1 MNQTRVAY
9 DPLANDPM
17 GGSTHLMQY
26 LVDKY
31 KEYLAGVIEERK
43 LTISIDDAMKRA
55 TAIGFAQWCTEHLNT
70 TRVVETFYAAGN
82 IGISLTDGEKL
93 VLCPP
98 TTEEVRGTMQESH
111 AVGITEGLQQPGKN
125 LPSAG
130 TTLRI

>member
-1 MNQTRVAY
+1 MNQTRVAF

-26 LVDKY
+26 LWDKY
-31 KEYLAGVIEERK
+31 VEYLKGVIEERRLK
-43 LTISIDDAMKRA
+43 VTIEDAKKRA
-55 TAIGFAQWCTEHLNT
+55 DAIGFLKWCTAHLDH

-111 AVGITEGLQQPGKN
+111 AVGITEGLQQPGKE